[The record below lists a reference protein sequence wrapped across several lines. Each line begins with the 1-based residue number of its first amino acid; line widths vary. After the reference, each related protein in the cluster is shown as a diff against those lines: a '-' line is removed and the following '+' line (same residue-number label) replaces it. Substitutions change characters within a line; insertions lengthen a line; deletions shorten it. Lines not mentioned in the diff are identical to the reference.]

1 MVLSDSLEAIL
12 TNDGYETAEVRE
24 RLTEFARSFRSASFT
39 PATNSGVTIGMTKGQ
54 TRSILGRPDRSFYS
68 KKFRADEFV
77 YTHTTKKTADGLSG
91 KYTNYYLF
99 KNDRLFFIELRYD
112 LIDGG

>member
-1 MVLSDSLEAIL
+1 
-12 TNDGYETAEVRE
+12 
-24 RLTEFARSFRSASFT
+24 
-39 PATNSGVTIGMTKGQ
+39 MTKGQ

-99 KNDRLFFIELRYD
+99 KNDRLPIRIRIFLGYTSVCSRRMTTGEL
-112 LIDGG
+112 